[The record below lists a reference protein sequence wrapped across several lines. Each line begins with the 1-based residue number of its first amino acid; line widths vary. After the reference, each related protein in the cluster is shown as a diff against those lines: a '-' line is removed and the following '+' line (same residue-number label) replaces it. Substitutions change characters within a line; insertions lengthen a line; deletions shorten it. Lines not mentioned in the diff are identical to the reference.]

1 MGERFLEG
9 RTALVTGGATG
20 MGRAIAE
27 ALSGAGA
34 NVAVGSLARGA
45 ELKGGAYAHQPDDGE
60 IAEAVAAITAR
71 GGGAQ
76 AFPLDLREEASVDAF
91 HKATVAAFGP
101 VDILVNAAGVSAQAL
116 VTDENSDAVWAS
128 VLDINLNGPWRTT
141 RRCMPD
147 MIARGWGR
155 IVNIASTA
163 ANVGYPR
170 NGAYC
175 ASKHGLLGLTKC
187 VALEGAPHG
196 VTCNAINPGS
206 VGTGM
211 MKRGSEIRASRGEG
225 GDWEENFRL
234 VAEAMAQKRLITVE
248 EVAATTLFLCREEA
262 RGITAEDIDVAGGA
276 LW

>member
-34 NVAVGSLARGA
+34 SVAIGSLARGA
-45 ELKGGAYAHQPDDGE
+45 ELKGGAYAHQPDEGE
-60 IAEAVAAITAR
+60 VAEAVAAIAAR
-71 GGGAQ
+71 GGRAQ
-76 AFPLDLREEASVDAF
+76 AFPLDLREETSVEAF

-116 VTDENSDAVWAS
+116 VTDENSGDVWAT

-141 RRCMPD
+141 RRCMSD

-234 VAEAMAQKRLITVE
+234 VAQAMPQKRLITVE
-248 EVAATTLFLCREEA
+248 EVAATALFLCRDEA

>member
-1 MGERFLEG
+1 MADRFLDR
-9 RTALVTGGATG
+9 RTALVTGGVTG

-27 ALSGAGA
+27 ALSRAGA
-34 NVAVGSLARGA
+34 NVAIGSLARGA
-45 ELKGGAYAHQPDDGE
+45 ELNGGAYAHLPDD
-60 IAEAVAAITAR
+60 AETRDAVAAIETH
-71 GGGAQ
+71 GGRCR
-76 AFPLDLREEASVDAF
+76 AFPLDLRDDASVEAF
-91 HKATVAAFGP
+91 HRATVEAFGP

-116 VTDENSDAVWAS
+116 VTDPKSDDVWAT
-128 VLDINLNGPWRTT
+128 VLDVNLNGPYRTI
-141 RRCMPD
+141 RRCLPA
-147 MIARGWGR
+147 MIDRRWGR

-163 ANVGYPR
+163 ANVGFPR

-175 ASKHGLLGLTKC
+175 SSKHGLLGLTRC

-225 GDWEENFRL
+225 GSWEENFRL
-234 VAEAMAQKRLITVE
+234 VAEAIPQKRLITVE
-248 EVAATTLFLCREEA
+248 EVAALALFLCREEA
-262 RGITAEDIDVAGGA
+262 RGITMEDIDVAGGA